1 MTKLWT
7 PSPISRFLYR
17 GTWTL
22 EIVPKGLRVNGR
34 LIGWSELTS
43 CEIDSGIFWSN
54 LRLGLHADDFNLRGV
69 SRRLAREIHDC
80 TRALGRIIPVVTKL
94 RTAMVSN
101 RYVSNKMVREAIAVS
116 DTLRVR
122 WDLNQVRLIVNDL
135 EPLRPDLKLFNEVIS
150 GDYSTIATRNEQFV
164 KNEIVLYDEYFRSV
178 ETTVLTSEQRVAT
191 IVMEDC
197 NLVIA
202 AAGSGKTSVIVA
214 KVGYLVKKG
223 YALPEEILVL
233 SFNKNVAAEIATR
246 INERLVRPGII
257 SALPE
262 VSTFHAFGM
271 ATIKGTGPTLN
282 LAPLALSADLRS
294 REMHKI
300 FFDLI
305 QTDTQFQTDAIR
317 FFALHGL
324 TGTSEE
330 ATELAAMFGKSWREL
345 IAQPLGTVELPD
357 PGSFL
362 YTSLSGDTVRS
373 KQELQ
378 IANWLTLMGI
388 EFEYETPFPEVATHP
403 WTRSYRPDFY
413 YPALELWHEH
423 FGINIFGEAPTHWGV
438 NRHGMTYEEQVAS
451 KRSMLTEVKAR
462 WFETSS
468 GDFENGD
475 WEQKLR
481 ESLEHAGAN
490 PQLISWERFQEL
502 AASAGS
508 KQVAALDLLGA
519 AIAHFKSNHLS
530 ISELRAKAQ
539 GLADSDRSQD
549 FIRLF
554 EKVFVRYED
563 LLAQGNQIDFDD
575 MLRIS
580 AQRLRD
586 QPIQGHYKAILID
599 EFQDMS
605 NARAELVKS
614 VMFVNPQAALFAVG
628 DDWQSIYR
636 FAGSDINVMTQFQ
649 GVFGFTRQVTLAT
662 TFRCNQGLAN
672 LSSEFIR
679 KNPNQINKSVTAV
692 SELKNAVLRVIFHA
706 GNVEP
711 ALLKQIEEMAAWAN
725 RRGSP
730 ADVCLLGR
738 YNFQEPANFTALAD
752 RFKNE
757 LNLTFSTVHRSK
769 GLGFDFVIVL
779 GMSCRPGSDFPST
792 RQDDPLL
799 SLFMPVADALPF
811 AEERRLFYVAMTR
824 ARRACVLLAPKF
836 GASPFVTEVLE
847 TKFKESLLSLE
858 ISQDEVFDV
867 PDPLTSAMQQV
878 CPECRRGRLLPRI
891 GVNGPFM
898 VCERKDRGFSKCRNI
913 EGHVPPGLSS
923 TANIGRRRSKS
934 PLSGSKS

>member
-1 MTKLWT
+1 MTILWT

-17 GTWTL
+17 GVWTL
-22 EIVPKGLRVNGR
+22 EIFPEGLRVDGL
-34 LIGWSELTS
+34 LIRWTELTS
-43 CEIDSGIFWSN
+43 CEIDPGIFWSH
-54 LRLGLHADDFNLRGV
+54 LRLGLQAEDFNVRGV

-80 TRALGRIIPVVTKL
+80 ARALGRIIPVVTKL
-94 RTAMVSN
+94 RTAMVDN

-116 DTLRVR
+116 DSLGVR

-135 EPLRPDLKLFNEVIS
+135 EPLRPDLKLFHEVIS
-150 GDYSTIATRNEQFV
+150 GDYSSIATRNEQFV
-164 KNEIVLYDEYFRSV
+164 KNEMVLHDEYFRSV

-202 AAGSGKTSVIVA
+202 AAGSGKTSVLVA

-246 INERLVRPGII
+246 INERLVKPGII

-271 ATIKGTGPTLN
+271 RTIKDTGPTLN
-282 LAPLALSADLRS
+282 LAPLALSSDLRS
-294 REMHKI
+294 REIHKI

-305 QTDTQFQTDAIR
+305 QSDTQFQTDAIR

-324 TGTSEE
+324 IGTNEE

-345 IAQPLGTVELPD
+345 IAQPVGTVELPD

-362 YTSLSGDTVRS
+362 YKSLSGDTVRS

-403 WTRSYRPDFY
+403 WTSNYRPDFY

-423 FGINIFGEAPTHWGV
+423 FGINIFGEAPSHWGV

-481 ESLEHAGAN
+481 AALEEAGAN
-490 PQLISWERFQEL
+490 PKLISWERFQEL

-508 KQVAALDLLGA
+508 KQVAALDLLGT

-530 ISELRAKAQ
+530 IPELRAKAQ
-539 GLADSDRSQD
+539 GLPDSDRSQD

-554 EKVFVRYED
+554 EKVFARYED

-586 QPIQGHYKAILID
+586 QPIQGQYKAILID

-649 GVFGFTRQVTLAT
+649 RLFGFTRQVTLAT

-711 ALLKQIEEMAAWAN
+711 ALLRQIEEMAAWAN
-725 RRGSP
+725 RRGAP

-738 YNFQEPANFTALAD
+738 YNSQEPANFTALAD
-752 RFKNE
+752 RFKKE

-799 SLFMPVADALPF
+799 SIFMPVADALPF

-847 TKFKESLLSLE
+847 TKFQESLLSLE
-858 ISQDEVFDV
+858 ISQDEVLDV

-891 GVNGPFM
+891 GVNGAFM

-913 EGHVPPGLSS
+913 EGHVPPGISS
-923 TANIGRRRSKS
+923 TSNLGRGRSKS
-934 PLSGSKS
+934 QHFVSKT